1 MAAEEVEC
9 VRADYEEQLQQT
21 RQMAE
26 SAKEESEEQHCKV
39 QNLERGVAQNAKEL
53 EQGLIQVNGI
63 RNWNADK
70 EKWSTDME

>member
-1 MAAEEVEC
+1 MTCELQELQQKLMMAAEEVEC

-39 QNLERGVAQNAKEL
+39 HNLKRELGVAQNAK
-53 EQGLIQVNGI
+53 
-63 RNWNADK
+63 NWSKN
-70 EKWSTDME
+70 